1 MTYPGVL
8 KWGGGN
14 SIRAVGT
21 VMEPHLGSVDPT
33 LEAGAWPRAS
43 ASGPAFPSHL
53 FPWQPEPFGCSWV
66 PSSLHPI
73 PGERRCLYPR

>member
-66 PSSLHPI
+66 PFSLHPT
-73 PGERRCLYPR
+73 PGERR

>member
-66 PSSLHPI
+66 PSSLYPI